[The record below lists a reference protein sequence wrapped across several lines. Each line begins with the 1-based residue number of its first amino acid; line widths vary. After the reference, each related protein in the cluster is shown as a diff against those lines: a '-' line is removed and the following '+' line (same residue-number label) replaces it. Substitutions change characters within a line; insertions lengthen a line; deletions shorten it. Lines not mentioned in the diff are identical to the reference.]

1 MPQSGSYRRVV
12 NCPVGNSAQHT
23 EQGGYPVTFRA
34 VLIRRARGLRIGG
47 LVVGSAAAVLAGVV
61 GCTSVT
67 GGDPSVNARDA
78 PAYRTSMSV
87 SISES
92 AASSSAR
99 ESERQASLTTQ
110 AIHDTCET
118 LSTSSADA
126 IDAVNAYVSAFNQA
140 TPDIAATEGPAV
152 DALNKSADTVAA
164 SITEAIPDELRAAF
178 NDWVSGAHRVAAA
191 ITGHAGP
198 AEFNQT
204 IQDLNDTRSN
214 ALSLCDATY

>member
-1 MPQSGSYRRVV
+1 
-12 NCPVGNSAQHT
+12 
-23 EQGGYPVTFRA
+23 
-34 VLIRRARGLRIGG
+34 VLIRTLRGLRVGG
-47 LVVGSAAAVLAGVV
+47 LLIGSAAAVAAGVV

-67 GGDPSVNARDA
+67 GGHAGANGRDA

-87 SISES
+87 SVSQS
-92 AASSSAR
+92 AATSSAR

-126 IDAVNAYVSAFNQA
+126 IDAVNAYVSAFNQR
-140 TPDIAATEGPAV
+140 TPDVSATEGPAV
-152 DALNKSADTVAA
+152 DSLNKSADVVNA
-164 SITEAIPDELRAAF
+164 SITQAIPAELKAAF
-178 NDWVSGAHRVAAA
+178 KDWVDGARKTADA
-191 ITGHAGP
+191 ILKHAGP

>member
-1 MPQSGSYRRVV
+1 M
-12 NCPVGNSAQHT
+12 
-23 EQGGYPVTFRA
+23 
-34 VLIRRARGLRIGG
+34 LIRTVRGLRIGG
-47 LVVGSAAAVLAGVV
+47 LLVGGAAAVTAGVV

-67 GGDPSVNARDA
+67 GGHAGVNARDA
-78 PAYRTSMSV
+78 PAYRTSMAVSV
-87 SISES
+87 SQS

-99 ESERQASLTTQ
+99 ESERQATLTTQ

-126 IDAVNAYVSAFNQA
+126 IDAVNSYVSAFNQR
-140 TPDIAATEGPAV
+140 TPDVSATEGPAV
-152 DALNKSADTVAA
+152 DSLNKSADVVNA
-164 SITEAIPDELRAAF
+164 SISQAIPAELKAAF
-178 NDWVSGAHRVAAA
+178 KEWVDGAHKTAHA
-191 ITGHAGP
+191 IIRHAGP